1 MQRIRPKQPR
11 IQLDP
16 LAYDDLRLYVLQRD
30 AWRCQICGSGQNLE
44 VHHKNF
50 RSQLGD
56 DSEENLITLC
66 TICHRIIHR
75 QNQRYRQGM
84 AG

>member
-11 IQLDP
+11 MQLDP
-16 LAYDDLRLYVLQRD
+16 SAYDDLRLQVLQRD

-50 RSQLGD
+50 RSRRGD

-66 TICHRIIHR
+66 TICHRIMHR
-75 QNQRYRQGM
+75 QHQRYRQGI